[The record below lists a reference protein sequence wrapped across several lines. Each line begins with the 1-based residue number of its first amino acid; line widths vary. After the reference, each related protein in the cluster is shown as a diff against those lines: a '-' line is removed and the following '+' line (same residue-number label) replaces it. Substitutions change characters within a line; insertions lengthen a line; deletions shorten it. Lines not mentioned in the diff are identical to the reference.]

1 MPIRGKRGKEN
12 EELKLWIIETLRDH
26 KLRHLTMATGT
37 QLYYLRFFAKNVTF
51 RNTLPRTEK
60 TWVSAENGFS
70 GSSTL
75 PRAAAPSILTRFES
89 TSTYIVRQST
99 NKHCENSDSFNKQD
113 IVF

>member
-12 EELKLWIIETLRDH
+12 VELKLWIIGTLRDH

-37 QLYYLRFFAKNVTF
+37 HQLRFFAKNFAF
-51 RNTLPRTEK
+51 RNTLPRMEK

-75 PRAAAPSILTRFES
+75 PRAATPSNLTRFDS
-89 TSTYIVRQST
+89 VR
-99 NKHCENSDSFNKQD
+99 K
-113 IVF
+113 

>member
-1 MPIRGKRGKEN
+1 MNYANQGKKRKRKRRVEIVDHRDFEGPQ
-12 EELKLWIIETLRDH
+12 IEAFDNGNRQSSIL
-26 KLRHLTMATGT
+26 
-37 QLYYLRFFAKNVTF
+37 FEIFAKNVTF

-89 TSTYIVRQST
+89 IST
-99 NKHCENSDSFNKQD
+99 
-113 IVF
+113 